1 MARYYWAFWYAVMFL
16 TRLPAPRLQQ
26 ADDAIA
32 QRSLLFYP
40 VVGAI
45 IGVLLLAF
53 IGACWWYNPQVSSA
67 LLAALVTA
75 IWLALTGALHLDGLA
90 DSVDAWIGGLGDQAK
105 TLAIMKDPTV
115 GPMGACA
122 LMVVIL
128 IQFTGLQALLET
140 VFLPSVSVQ
149 TASLQQGAVPWLLLI
164 GALLLVPALA
174 RTSVL
179 VMLATTPYLRANG
192 LARALVAGATPL
204 RIVIMVSILA
214 LLAGVLLQQKAILV
228 LLLCV
233 MLNMLARQMMMS
245 RLGGCTGDTLGA
257 NIAVQEALLLAA
269 IAL

>member
-140 VFLPSVSVQ
+140 
-149 TASLQQGAVPWLLLI
+149 ASLQKGAAPWLLLI

>member
-1 MARYYWAFWYAVMFL
+1 MTRYYWAFWYAVMFL

-26 ADDAIA
+26 AGDAIA

-40 VVGAI
+40 VVGVI

-90 DSVDAWIGGLGDQAK
+90 DSVDAWVGGLGDQAK
-105 TLAIMKDPTV
+105 TLAIMKDPAI
-115 GPMGACA
+115 GPMGASA
-122 LMVVIL
+122 LLAVVL
-128 IQFTGLQALLET
+128 IQFSALL
-140 VFLPSVSVQ
+140 
-149 TASLQQGAVPWLLLI
+149 SLLQSAQSSAVLLS

-174 RTSVL
+174 RASVL
-179 VMLATTPYLRANG
+179 GILATTPYLRANG
-192 LARALVAGATPL
+192 LAKALVAGATPL
-204 RIVIMVSILA
+204 RIVVMASILA

-228 LLLCV
+228 LLLYLV
-233 MLNMLARQMMMS
+233 LNMLARQMMMS

>member
-1 MARYYWAFWYAVMFL
+1 MTRYYWAFWYAVMFL

-26 ADDAIA
+26 AGDAIA

-40 VVGAI
+40 VVGVI

-53 IGACWWYNPQVSSA
+53 IWACWWYNPQVSSA

-75 IWLALTGALHLDGLA
+75 IWLALSGALHLDGLA
-90 DSVDAWIGGLGDQAK
+90 DSVDAWVGGLGDKAK
-105 TLAIMKDPTV
+105 TLAIMKDPAI
-115 GPMGACA
+115 GPMGASA
-122 LMVVIL
+122 LLAVVL
-128 IQFTGLQALLET
+128 IQFSALL
-140 VFLPSVSVQ
+140 
-149 TASLQQGAVPWLLLI
+149 SLLQSAQSSAVLLI

-174 RTSVL
+174 RASVL
-179 VMLATTPYLRANG
+179 GILATTPYLRANG
-192 LARALVAGATPL
+192 LAKALVAGATPL

-228 LLLCV
+228 LLLYLV
-233 MLNMLARQMMMS
+233 LNMLARQMMMS

>member
-1 MARYYWAFWYAVMFL
+1 MFL

-140 VFLPSVSVQ
+140 AFLPSVSVQ
-149 TASLQQGAVPWLLLI
+149 TASLQQGAAPWLLLI